1 MLKTRLTRGWIM
13 RLDRLD
19 LLVASAVLMLIST
32 PALAIH
38 AGPAPVAGVG
48 YGALALAAIGYRKLR
63 SRIGR

>member
-1 MLKTRLTRGWIM
+1 M